1 MVEEPIDEK
10 DEIFWQYHAEAGQ
23 VCAQANGTKYEHA
36 RQVYQGPPNES
47 RLDTRIIGTPENGES
62 TYCKAEA
69 APIQSQHRSGC
80 Q

>member
-36 RQVYQGPPNES
+36 RQVYQGPP
-47 RLDTRIIGTPENGES
+47 T
-62 TYCKAEA
+62 KA
-69 APIQSQHRSGC
+69 G
-80 Q
+80 